1 MTARPLVHGTETAYR
16 NRGCR
21 CDECRAGRA
30 ARAREYNA
38 RKPRKAR
45 KPRPR
50 KPIVHGSIYAYT
62 TYQCRCDEC
71 RAGRAAYQRD
81 YRARLAAGTVTPA
94 THRGQRRL
102 APAPA
107 PIEGTDLAAVTAL
120 LESRARALALPAAGR
135 GALALE
141 ARTRRAEVL
150 ALQSA
155 IAREVTA

>member
-16 NRGCR
+16 
-21 CDECRAGRA
+21 
-30 ARAREYNA
+30 
-38 RKPRKAR
+38 K
-45 KPRPR
+45 
-50 KPIVHGSIYAYT
+50 HG
-62 TYQCRCDEC
+62 CRCDEC

-94 THRGQRRL
+94 VHRGQRRL

-107 PIEGTDLAAVTAL
+107 PIEGNDLAAVTAL

-155 IAREVTA
+155 ITREVTA